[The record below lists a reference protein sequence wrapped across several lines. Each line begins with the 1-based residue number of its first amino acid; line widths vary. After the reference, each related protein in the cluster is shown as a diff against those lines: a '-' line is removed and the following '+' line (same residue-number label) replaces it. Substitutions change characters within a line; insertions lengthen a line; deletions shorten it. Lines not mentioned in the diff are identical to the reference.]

1 MSKART
7 WIALTGLLAVLAPA
21 ATLAAGRIDWDPGPP
36 SVLFR
41 HVTWPAATGAAPQ
54 AQLLADLN
62 GRLRSLAKADTA
74 LYAVFLDR
82 AADVQTLAAVLR
94 DHGSPARWRARAY
107 DPEVSAFLTTQAAVE
122 PIRLQTNGSL
132 TIHADEGRF
141 PRKDF
146 VAVVNGAGDILGA
159 RPVWQSARDYPG
171 DSEPSAEAVKSAP
184 SPRRR

>member
-1 MSKART
+1 MSKARI
-7 WIALTGLLAVLAPA
+7 WMALAGFLVVVAPA
-21 ATLAAGRIDWDPGPP
+21 AARATGRIDWEPGPP

-41 HVTWPAATGAAPQ
+41 HVDLPASGGVPQ

-82 AADVQTLAAVLR
+82 ADDVETLSAILR
-94 DHGSPARWRARAY
+94 DHGSPARWTGRGF
-107 DPEVSAFLTTQAAVE
+107 DPEVSTFLTTRAAVE

-141 PRKDF
+141 PGMDF

-159 RPVWQSARDYPG
+159 RPVWQAARAVGG
-171 DSEPSAEAVKSAP
+171 DSEPSAQAVKAAP
-184 SPRRR
+184 HSRRR